1 VNRALHAEMQ
11 RQASSTIKKQRAE
24 ERERRSMKLEMK
36 QNPKNEKENSLKQCE
51 DEENV
56 EKKNFISSEVHALR
70 PLLARVFCCPIH
82 DHQADD
88 DPIFAQQ
95 VLTHPGNVCSFHS
108 FLSSA
113 IIEKVDDE
121 PEANSALR
129 TMITERAHKVQ
140 LTLDK

>member
-1 VNRALHAEMQ
+1 
-11 RQASSTIKKQRAE
+11 
-24 ERERRSMKLEMK
+24 MKLEMK

-56 EKKNFISSEVHALR
+56 EKKNFISSGVHALQ

-95 VLTHPGNVCSFHS
+95 VLTHPGLFALFTASYRRQ
-108 FLSSA
+108 SSR
-113 IIEKVDDE
+113 
-121 PEANSALR
+121 S
-129 TMITERAHKVQ
+129 Q
-140 LTLDK
+140 S